1 MKVFMQYLCPHLIII
16 QMIMQTIILG
26 TQQVQ
31 TYQTPYFTDPSRVSK
46 VLALR
51 KEIESLY
58 SEYAQKYHFPGY
70 AYGVVV
76 DNQLVMT
83 GGNGFLDLKKKYIV
97 NNESMFRIASM
108 TKSFTAMAVL
118 KLRDDNKLKL
128 DDPIHLYIP
137 EIQNLKLPLDAPQIT
152 IRDLLTHSA
161 GFPTDDPWA
170 DRKLQETEEQ
180 FTELLKK
187 GVFFAHTP
195 GTTYEYSNL
204 GYTLLGYIIH
214 KITGISYEEYIN
226 QYILQPLQIQDM
238 QWDYTKVSAL
248 NLANGYSWIN
258 NDWKEEELLKPGIF
272 GAMGGLI
279 ASIKSFSQYVS
290 FHLAA
295 WPPRDD
301 FDTGHPIKR
310 SSLREMQQPWNFRSL
325 LVDQYPDGQQRIISS
340 SYGYGLIWLKDNL
353 ERVYVGH
360 SGGLPGFGS
369 NWWIMPEYGVGVIL
383 FANVTYAP
391 AFKINLDILDVL
403 IKKAGLNPRQIPA
416 SDIMKDRKKALVQ
429 LLPEWKNALA
439 SPIFAD
445 NFFLDQSLDALKEE
459 SLSLFH
465 KAGKIK
471 TIHEVVSINALK
483 GSFIVE
489 GEKLNLK
496 IKFSLTP
503 DNPPLIQKYQIQ
515 EVNMR

>member
-1 MKVFMQYLCPHLIII
+1 MQYLCPLLMMI
-16 QMIMQTIILG
+16 QMLMQTLTLG
-26 TQQVQ
+26 TQHVQ
-31 TYQTPYFTDPSRVSK
+31 SYHLPYFADDSRISK

-51 KEIESLY
+51 EEIEKIY
-58 SEYAQKYHFPGY
+58 HEYAQKYHFPGY
-70 AYGVVV
+70 AYGIII

-83 GGNGFLDLKKKYIV
+83 GGDGYLDLKKKHTV
-97 NNESMFRIASM
+97 SCESMFRIASM
-108 TKSFTAMAVL
+108 TKSFTAMAIL

-128 DDPIHLYIP
+128 DDPIDLYIP
-137 EIQNLKLPLDAPQIT
+137 DIKKLTLPLDAPPIT
-152 IRDLLTHSA
+152 IRDLLIHSA

-180 FTELLKK
+180 FLELLKK

-214 KITGISYEEYIN
+214 KVTGMSYEEYIN
-226 QYILQPLQIQDM
+226 QYILQPLQAQDM
-238 QWDYTKVSAL
+238 QWDFTKVSAL
-248 NLANGYSWIN
+248 NLAKGYSWVN

-279 ASIKSFSQYVS
+279 ASIKSFSQYAS

-295 WPPRDD
+295 WPPRDELD
-301 FDTGHPIKR
+301 RGPIKR
-310 SSLREMQQPWNFRSL
+310 STLREMHQPWKFRGL
-325 LVDQYPDGQQRIISS
+325 LVDEYPDGQQRIISS

-353 ERVYVGH
+353 ERTYVGH

-369 NWWIMPEYGVGVIL
+369 NWWIMPEYGLGVIL

-391 AFKINLDILDVL
+391 AFKINLDILDML
-403 IKKAGLNPRQIPA
+403 IKKAGLNPRQIPS
-416 SDIMKDRKKALVQ
+416 SDLMKDRKKALEQ
-429 LLPEWKNALA
+429 LLPEWKNALE

-445 NFFLDQSLDALKEE
+445 NFFLDQSLEALKEE
-459 SLSLFH
+459 SLRLFQ

-471 TIHEVVSINALK
+471 TIHEVIAINALK

-496 IKFSLTP
+496 IKFTLTP
-503 DNPPLIQKYQIQ
+503 DNPSLIQKYQIQ
-515 EVNMR
+515 EVSAK

>member
-1 MKVFMQYLCPHLIII
+1 MQYLCSLLIMI
-16 QMIMQTIILG
+16 QMIMQTLTLG
-26 TQQVQ
+26 TQHVQ
-31 TYQTPYFTDPSRVSK
+31 PYHPPHFSDDSRISK
-46 VLALR
+46 VLALH
-51 KEIESLY
+51 KEIENIY

-70 AYGVVV
+70 AYGIIV

-83 GGNGFLDLKKKYIV
+83 GGNGYLDLKKKYAV
-97 NNESMFRIASM
+97 SSESMFRIASM
-108 TKSFTAMAVL
+108 TKSFTAMAIL

-137 EIQNLKLPLDAPQIT
+137 EIQNLQLPLDAPQIT
-152 IRDLLTHSA
+152 IRDLLIHSA

-180 FTELLKK
+180 FLELLKK
-187 GVFFAHTP
+187 GIFFAYTP

-204 GYTLLGYIIH
+204 GYTLLGSIIH
-214 KITGISYEEYIN
+214 KVTGMAYEEYIDK
-226 QYILQPLQIQDM
+226 YLLQPLQIQDM
-238 QWDYTKVSAL
+238 KWDFTKVSAL
-248 NLANGYSWIN
+248 NLAQGYSWIN
-258 NDWKEEELLKPGIF
+258 NDWKEEELLKHGIF

-279 ASIKSFSQYVS
+279 ASIKSFSKYAS

-301 FDTGHPIKR
+301 FDAGPVKR
-310 SSLREMQQPWNFRSL
+310 SSLREMQQPWKFRSL

-353 ERVYVGH
+353 ERTYVGH

-369 NWWIMPEYGVGVIL
+369 NWWIMPEYGIGVIL

-391 AFKINLDILDVL
+391 AFKINLDILDL
-403 IKKAGLNPRQIPA
+403 LTKKAGLNPRQIPA
-416 SDIMKDRKKALVQ
+416 SNIMKDRKKALEQ
-429 LLPEWKNALA
+429 LLPEWKNAPT

-445 NFFLDQSLDALKEE
+445 NFFLDQSLDALREE
-459 SLSLFH
+459 SLRLFQ

-471 TIHEVVSINALK
+471 TIHEVVSTNALK

-503 DNPPLIQKYQIQ
+503 ENPPLIQKYQIQ
-515 EVNMR
+515 EVNKR